1 VPQDFFQFKQFT
13 VRQGRSAMKVSTEAC
28 VLGGLCAQEAAAPLR
43 ILDIGAGTG
52 LLSLML
58 AQAFSQASVEAV
70 EIEAAAF
77 GQCQE
82 NFAQSPWANRL
93 QAHLADIAAFRPA
106 QPYDFIVSNPP
117 FYDKHLPS
125 SQAARQIALHTD
137 TLPFE
142 VLAAALATLLAP
154 QGQAAVLLP
163 LQAANTFG
171 ALAIKAGLHCQKR
184 VYLYQYEGRSKPF
197 REVSFWGKQ
206 QVSPKE
212 AHLFFKNQNQSHYS
226 EDFKALLK
234 AYYLYL

>member
-1 VPQDFFQFKQFT
+1 MPQDFFQFKQFT
-13 VRQGRSAMKVSTEAC
+13 VRQGRCAMKVSTEAC
-28 VLGGLCAQEAAAPLR
+28 VLGGLCAQEASPTG

-58 AQAFSQASVEAV
+58 AQAFPEANIEAV

-77 GQCQE
+77 AQCQE
-82 NFAQSPWANRL
+82 NFAESPWANRL
-93 QAHLADIAAFRPA
+93 QVHLADIAAFRPA

-163 LQAANTFG
+163 LQAASTFG
-171 ALAIKAGLHCQKR
+171 ALAMEAGLYCQKR

-206 QVSPKE
+206 QVSPTE
-212 AHLFFKNQNQSHYS
+212 EHLFFKNHNQSHYS
-226 EDFKALLK
+226 EDFKVLLK